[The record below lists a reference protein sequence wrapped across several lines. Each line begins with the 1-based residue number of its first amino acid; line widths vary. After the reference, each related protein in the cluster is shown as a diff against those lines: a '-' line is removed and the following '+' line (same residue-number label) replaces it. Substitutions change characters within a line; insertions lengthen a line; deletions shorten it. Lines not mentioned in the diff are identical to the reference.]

1 MKRVTKYGTYYGVHE
16 VYYDSEGKVEG
27 YTPPVSVVGE
37 SIEEIKQY
45 LEMILNCLDKDILD
59 YDDEEKK
66 NEILRQKIEE
76 GLNSDISDYDLDD
89 FLENLKNK
97 PK

>member
-1 MKRVTKYGTYYGVHE
+1 MRRNTKYGVYYGVHE
-16 VYYDSEGKVEG
+16 VYYDSNGNVNG
-27 YTPPVSVVGE
+27 YTINPVTISGDN
-37 SIEEIKQY
+37 IEDIKEY
-45 LEMILNCLDKDILD
+45 LKMIENCLDKEILD
-59 YDDEEKK
+59 YDEEEK